1 MDETHHLTR
10 CPRCGAALL
19 PHTPEGLCPACL
31 FAIAIGSQSTF
42 APDTLGLES
51 ADAASRNAPQEKTY
65 LTHGQTFGAYRIERL
80 LGCGGM
86 GDVYQ
91 AEHIEQGRRVALKV
105 LNRRLSESQD
115 RARFLREGQLAASIN
130 HPHSVYIFGSEEID
144 GTPVIA
150 MELLQGGTLKDR
162 VIERGP
168 LPPTE
173 AVDAILQVIAGLDAL
188 QAAGVLH
195 RDIKPANCFVDRDRT
210 VKIGDFGLSIST
222 VAREVSPLTE
232 TGTFHGT
239 PQFAAPEQLRSDA
252 LDVRADIYAVGAT
265 LYYLLTGKPPFD
277 DRNLFALVTR
287 IASDPPRPPSAVVRA
302 IPRRMEAVVLR
313 CLAKNPALRPSSY
326 AELHDALQ
334 PFSSTAHTPATIRS
348 RLLAGV
354 IDEMIVAIPL
364 ILLNLSRVARS
375 GLLSASPWFNIGA
388 IAMQIAYFG
397 LSEGLW
403 GASIGKR
410 LLRLRVVTAAGSQG
424 PSLMQAFWRALIF
437 HTPMLA
443 SVGSRLFVDQTYLL
457 QLMSQAPFLAG
468 VLSLGTRVS
477 IAPLFSTARRRNGLA
492 AVHDLWSATRVVVYR
507 LDERQQPSPR
517 RALDLEM
524 HADAVRYRLGPFDV
538 IGTLGDTEKG
548 ALLLGFDPRLRRP
561 VWLHQLPF
569 GTPAVT
575 PVIRDLSRPTR
586 LRWLGGRRT
595 LTDSWDAYE
604 ALDGEPL
611 KTQLGETQTWDVV
624 RVWLADF
631 AREIDAGLRDG
642 SLDRLALDCIW
653 IAGDGH
659 AKLLDFRVPGVEPD
673 PTSVSRISLKSAQE
687 FFAGVATRALA
698 GQAHAVSTVA
708 SWPRHQL
715 PSSALALLDALGH
728 GTVESSSD
736 VVRRITTLLD
746 RPVRVARRR
755 RAATLALSV
764 TIPTLLVVM
773 GGALSAVALPAARRA
788 VPPQIQDL
796 SLALDIVSAPPS
808 VYQPIHRAAVEV
820 YIAGRFGPMVAEPQF
835 WASPMT
841 VSFLGRRRPLL
852 ERIVAEHPH
861 VSPEQLTAAEAAVR
875 QILERQAQIASLGS
889 INPWA
894 IALTAA
900 PFLFML
906 TALVSIV
913 SAWLFRGGLLLWVF
927 DIAVVTSNGALASRL
942 RTLTR
947 ALAGWSWVIVPFWFA
962 PTAACGSTST
972 MRTVVGAVVVFLA
985 GGLFAVVYPERGL
998 QDRVVG
1004 TYLVPR

>member
-1 MDETHHLTR
+1 MDETQHLTC
-10 CPRCGAALL
+10 CPRCGATLL
-19 PHTPEGLCPACL
+19 PHAPEGLCPACL
-31 FAIAIGSQSTF
+31 FATAIGSQSTF
-42 APDTLGLES
+42 ALDRLGQES
-51 ADAASRNAPQEKTY
+51 ADVASRNASQEKAY
-65 LTHGQTFGAYRIERL
+65 LTRGQTFGAYRIERL

-86 GDVYQ
+86 GDVYE

-105 LNRRLSESQD
+105 LHRRLSESED

-150 MELLQGGTLKDR
+150 MELLPGGTLKDR

-173 AVDAILQVIAGLDAL
+173 AVDAILQVIAGLDAV

-222 VAREVSPLTE
+222 VARGVSPLTE
-232 TGTFHGT
+232 TGMFHGT
-239 PQFAAPEQLRSDA
+239 PQFAAPEQLRGDA

-265 LYYLLTGKPPFD
+265 LYYLLTGEPPFD
-277 DRNLFALVTR
+277 DRNLFAIATR
-287 IASDPPRPPSAVVRA
+287 IATDPPRPPSAVVRA
-302 IPRRMEAVVLR
+302 IPRRLEAVVLR
-313 CLAKNPALRPSSY
+313 CLAKNRALRPASY
-326 AELHDALQ
+326 AELHEALR
-334 PFSSTAHTPATIRS
+334 PFSSTAPTPATIRS

-354 IDEMIVAIPL
+354 IDELIVAIPL
-364 ILLNLSRVARS
+364 ILFNLIRVARS
-375 GLLSASPWFNIGA
+375 GLIYASPWFSIGA
-388 IAMQIAYFG
+388 IATQIAYFG

-410 LLRLRVVTAAGSQG
+410 LMRLRVVVAAGSQRPG
-424 PSLMQAFWRALIF
+424 LTQAFWRALIF

-443 SVGSRLFVDQTYLL
+443 SVGSRLFLDQTYLL
-457 QLMSQAPFLAG
+457 QLVSQTPFLAG
-468 VLSLGTRVS
+468 VLSIGTRV
-477 IAPLFSTARRRNGLA
+477 IVAPLFSTARRRNGLA
-492 AVHDLWSATRVVVYR
+492 AVHDLWSATRVVAYR
-507 LDERQQPSPR
+507 LAEPKQASPH
-517 RALDLEM
+517 RALDSPM

-538 IGTLGDTEKG
+538 IGKLGDTETG

-569 GTPAVT
+569 GTPAVA
-575 PVIRDLSRPTR
+575 PVIRDLSRPAR

-595 LTDSWDAYE
+595 ATDNWDAYE

-611 KTQLGETQTWDVV
+611 KTQLDRTESWDVV
-624 RVWLADF
+624 RVWLADL

-642 SLDRLALDCIW
+642 SLNRLALDRIW

-659 AKLLDFRVPGVEPD
+659 AKLLDFRVPGVEPE
-673 PTSVSRISLKSAQE
+673 PTSISRISLKSAQE

-698 GQAHAVSTVA
+698 GQAHPASTVG
-708 SWPRHQL
+708 SWPRHQV
-715 PSSALALLDALGH
+715 PSSALATLDALGH
-728 GTVESSSD
+728 GMVESWSD
-736 VVRRITTLLD
+736 VVRRITSLLD

-755 RAATLALSV
+755 RAATIVLCV
-764 TIPTLLVVM
+764 TIPTFFVVM
-773 GGALSAVALPAARRA
+773 GGALGAVALLAARRT

-796 SLALDIVSAPPS
+796 SLALEVVSAPPS
-808 VYQPIHRAAVEV
+808 VYQPIHRVAVEV
-820 YIAGRFGPMVAEPQF
+820 YIAGRFGPMVAEPRF
-835 WASPMT
+835 WASPVT
-841 VSFLGRRRPLL
+841 VGLLSRHRPVL

-861 VSPEQLTAAEAAVR
+861 VSPDQLTAAEAAIR
-875 QILERQAQIASLGS
+875 QVLERQAERNS
-889 INPWA
+889 NPWLK
-894 IALTAA
+894 LTAT

-927 DIAVVTSNGALASRL
+927 DIAVVTSNGALASRW

-947 ALAGWSWVIVPFWFA
+947 ALAAWSWVIVPFWLA
-962 PTAACGSTST
+962 PTAASGSAST
-972 MRTVVGAVVVFLA
+972 MSGVISAVVIFL
-985 GGLFAVVYPERGL
+985 GGGVFAVVYPERGL
-998 QDRVVG
+998 QDRVAG